1 MVLCLLWAR
10 QSNLD
15 WRRPRR
21 AGSHSGGQDQL
32 GELAAI
38 RAALGRIGRATGGIS
53 SCATRVTGRLP
64 AARQAWCW
72 CWCRADLR
80 PQTSQL
86 PAPTAIAILFAAHST
101 PSPAPSQHQCR
112 SLCSAAV
119 APTHSSPIAPRSAA
133 RLAERRP
140 RPPPSLGASQS
151 TIVRYSLAHPP
162 PIRCT
167 LRNPWRVGRFLQ
179 LPFQRPARCPFCR
192 AAILERSL
200 LCVPA
205 VDQASP
211 LQPER
216 ARRSVGCEKGMT

>member
-1 MVLCLLWAR
+1 MLLCLLWAR

-38 RAALGRIGRATGGIS
+38 REALGRIGRATGGIS

-86 PAPTAIAILFAAHST
+86 PAPTAIAILFAAQHALARALAAPVPVIVQRRRRTDSQLPDCSSICCKACRT
-101 PSPAPSQHQCR
+101 PPTPTPVAWSKSVHYRTILSSPSSSHTLHPPQPLARWTILAAPFPTSRALPFLSCSHPGAQLTVCPRRRPGPPAP
-112 SLCSAAV
+112 A
-119 APTHSSPIAPRSAA
+119 
-133 RLAERRP
+133 
-140 RPPPSLGASQS
+140 
-151 TIVRYSLAHPP
+151 
-162 PIRCT
+162 
-167 LRNPWRVGRFLQ
+167 
-179 LPFQRPARCPFCR
+179 
-192 AAILERSL
+192 
-200 LCVPA
+200 
-205 VDQASP
+205 
-211 LQPER
+211 
-216 ARRSVGCEKGMT
+216 